1 MKNTSKSNV
10 SALGEEASKGKLELS
25 ASDLNSI
32 PYLIQIAKHGSI
44 NQAANALFIS
54 TPALSNKIK
63 KLEES
68 LGQKLLVRT
77 SFGSTLTE
85 YGKKVVE
92 AYKPI
97 LKDLSNFS
105 EQVNEVKEN
114 STIIKEDTQI
124 IFPVPFPNSSVTWQL
139 VADPISDSTLTFNFT
154 PDGIPG
160 IIVDHI
166 SMVYKF
172 DSVVSLLNMSR
183 IDIDLSFLSGDF
195 NQIDMEFHGE
205 DSNNNMNI
213 YPPPVNLL
221 RKSPDQSQYTY
232 SFLLKD
238 TFKSDV
244 LERLREICFV
254 VPLHVILKAKQKK
267 GSFRI
272 NSISIK

>member
-10 SALGEEASKGKLELS
+10 STLGEEPSKGMLEFS

-32 PYLIQIAKHGSI
+32 PLLIQIAKHGSI
-44 NQAANALFIS
+44 NKVAKSLYIS

-77 SFGSTLTE
+77 SSGSTLTE
-85 YGKKVVE
+85 FGKKVVE

-97 LKDLSNFS
+97 LRDFSNFS
-105 EQVNEVKEN
+105 EQVNDVKEN

-124 IFPVPFPNSSVTWQL
+124 IFPVPFPCSSVTWQL
-139 VADPISDSTLTFNFT
+139 VATPISDNTLTFNFA

-160 IIVDHI
+160 IIVDFI

-195 NQIDMEFHGE
+195 NQIDMEFHSE
-205 DSNNNMNI
+205 DSNNNMNL
-213 YPPPVNLL
+213 YSPPVNLL
-221 RKSPDQSQYTY
+221 RKSPDQSQNTY

-238 TFKSDV
+238 TFDSIY

-254 VPLHVILKAKQKK
+254 VPLHVILKAEQKK

-272 NSISIK
+272 NSIRIK